1 MIDLTK
7 MIDSFTHRHV
17 FIQTHNFPDPD
28 AIASAYGL
36 QYLLHSRGLES
47 TIIYKGK
54 VEHGSS
60 NAMVKKLGIEII
72 EYSDMTE
79 MSQDAEIILVDSQKG
94 NANIIDMPGNEVV
107 CIDHHPIFGK
117 SQYTFSDIRPEVG
130 ACASM
135 IAQYILMKVGRYPA
149 ILQQHFYTEYV
160 LILPD

>member
-54 VEHGSS
+54 S
-60 NAMVKKLGIEII
+60 
-72 EYSDMTE
+72 
-79 MSQDAEIILVDSQKG
+79 
-94 NANIIDMPGNEVV
+94 
-107 CIDHHPIFGK
+107 
-117 SQYTFSDIRPEVG
+117 
-130 ACASM
+130 
-135 IAQYILMKVGRYPA
+135 
-149 ILQQHFYTEYV
+149 
-160 LILPD
+160 

>member
-47 TIIYKGK
+47 TVIYKGK

-79 MSQDAEIILVDSQKG
+79 M
-94 NANIIDMPGNEVV
+94 
-107 CIDHHPIFGK
+107 
-117 SQYTFSDIRPEVG
+117 
-130 ACASM
+130 
-135 IAQYILMKVGRYPA
+135 
-149 ILQQHFYTEYV
+149 
-160 LILPD
+160 

>member
-94 NANIIDMPGNEVV
+94 NANIIDMP
-107 CIDHHPIFGK
+107 
-117 SQYTFSDIRPEVG
+117 
-130 ACASM
+130 
-135 IAQYILMKVGRYPA
+135 
-149 ILQQHFYTEYV
+149 
-160 LILPD
+160 

>member
-79 MSQDAEIILVDSQKG
+79 KSQDAEIILVDSQKG

-107 CIDHHPIFGK
+107 CIDHHPIF
-117 SQYTFSDIRPEVG
+117 
-130 ACASM
+130 A
-135 IAQYILMKVGRYPA
+135 
-149 ILQQHFYTEYV
+149 
-160 LILPD
+160 

>member
-60 NAMVKKLGIEII
+60 NAMVKKLGIKII

-79 MSQDAEIILVDSQKG
+79 MSQDAEIILVDSAERQCQY
-94 NANIIDMPGNEVV
+94 NLTCPEMRWSALTIILYLVNHNIL
-107 CIDHHPIFGK
+107 F
-117 SQYTFSDIRPEVG
+117 
-130 ACASM
+130 
-135 IAQYILMKVGRYPA
+135 
-149 ILQQHFYTEYV
+149 
-160 LILPD
+160 LI